1 MKEYTKTMTSRMENK
16 RKRPLRRRVQ
26 GAKLSREGES
36 SFGMVKKLGIGCD
49 MLISGQQ
56 RRISLLKPR
65 SSKKRISAQ

>member
-1 MKEYTKTMTSRMENK
+1 MENK

-26 GAKLSREGES
+26 RAKLSREGES
-36 SFGMVKKLGIGCD
+36 SFGMEKKLGSGCD

-65 SSKKRISAQ
+65 NWGKRISAQ